1 MTRNIYTTICRVV
14 LAAAMPLLTW
24 GCDDDF
30 QAPVAQ
36 PGQCVTLTAECGD
49 MLPQFIDPTDVQ
61 SRAGDAKDKEE
72 KEINTLHVF
81 FFDSNTD
88 SEGRHPL
95 LTPGAVEFKPY
106 QCLTTNILAV
116 PELEKIFAQGTDE
129 IIVCALAN
137 LSGKTDGG
145 EIADPTALRFDTPY
159 SHDEENVVFIK
170 GTHRAD
176 GDEAEPAV
184 YEIKSLEDLRDWVYC
199 PVLRSEEKTTI
210 DKLPKAGMPMVGER
224 TITRSDYGGAT
235 GTNLKIPMKALMAR
249 IDLRIKLDPDN
260 VNSALGL
267 PKMTI
272 TGYGVKNMPTRVPF
286 TPRNGGG
293 YNANPADT
301 TDQPLEKELF
311 KEETNTIAKD
321 QEVRFRYYTY
331 ENVRQPFWEAK
342 RTDESDAY
350 NLSADPPTVNYPKGV
365 TKDEQKQRWKPT
377 IARKWSASAIIIRGQ
392 YVTHQNLTYNA
403 QFTIYIGDNTVD
415 DFKVCRNRQ
424 YVNNITIK
432 GLDYVRN
439 SDDGVYTFD
448 GRVNVVSDNPVYIS
462 VVNERKIDAHA
473 SVLPMDFFFMRPFDP
488 NKGEKEP
495 NSEVE
500 VSLYDPNN
508 PGNMPDWIR
517 LEKIPGEAMR
527 TGKYRPDGE
536 EYIQGLP
543 NKEYSP
549 GTGARKYFA
558 HDLVSETLA
567 DSTHTTIYRRV
578 DGSRTRVYF
587 YINENVPTTKQPS
600 GQNWPDRMATVY
612 VTYRLRDDDG
622 NVIEER
628 PRTIDIEQRG
638 LLRVESNNINNRNMD
653 FYIEYYEEYMAHNDP
668 LDMHDIPGQVYDGLQ
683 WCKPTS
689 DFNNGSVSFETN
701 GNRGAFSWS
710 TGSGYR
716 GWLKSQGY
724 VSHDDLGLGTGLNT
738 RYRSYNIYGEM
749 DGYWMTDYMIN
760 GREGARP
767 ITLVKTYN
775 RTLDEQ
781 PPTAFHYCY
790 GKNKRVSTTD
800 GNVYRTGKTGY
811 WYMPGITELEQA
823 MEKYYQQFPEFHDN
837 LYWSASSAKSGDNSE
852 DINCAR
858 ATNIDDNG
866 NHIESSDDNP
876 AVTTPED
883 LSWGRRPRNY
893 THRIRA
899 TYIVL

>member
-1 MTRNIYTTICRVV
+1 MTRNIYRPIRQ
-14 LAAAMPLLTW
+14 ALLLLSLSFLSW
-24 GCDDDF
+24 SCNDDF
-30 QAPVAQ
+30 QAPDQ
-36 PGQCVTLTAECGD
+36 YHGQCMTLTAECGE
-49 MLPQFIDPTDVQ
+49 MLPQFIDPTDLQ

-81 FFDSNTD
+81 FFDSKSD
-88 SEGRHPL
+88 ASGKHPL
-95 LTPGAVEFKPY
+95 LVPGDVEFKPY

-116 PELEKIFAQGTDE
+116 PELEKIFQQGTGD
-129 IIVCALAN
+129 IIVRALAN
-137 LSGKTDGG
+137 LSGKDASGN
-145 EIADPTALRFDTPY
+145 IVDPTALRFYTEY
-159 SHDEENVVFIK
+159 SKDEENVVFIK
-170 GTHRAD
+170 GTHRGDGAD
-176 GDEAEPAV
+176 GEPEL
-184 YEIKSLEDLRDWVYC
+184 YEITCLEDLNDWVYC
-199 PVLRSEEKTTI
+199 PVLRSEEETTI

-224 TITRSDYGGAT
+224 TIKPSDYGGAT
-235 GTNLKIPMKALMAR
+235 GTNLKIPMKAMMAR
-249 IDLRIKLDPDN
+249 IDLKIKLDPDN

-272 TGYGVKNMPTRVPF
+272 TGYGVMNMPTRVPF

-293 YNANPADT
+293 YNAPADT
-301 TDQPLEKELF
+301 TDQPLEKELV
-311 KEETNTIAKD
+311 KEEVNTITKD

-331 ENVRQPFWEAK
+331 ENVRQPNWNAK
-342 RTDESDAY
+342 RTDESAAY
-350 NLSADPPTVNYPKGV
+350 DLSVDPPVVNYPNGV

-448 GRVNVVSDNPVYIS
+448 GRVNVVTDNPVYIS
-462 VVNERKIDAHA
+462 VVNERKVDAHA
-473 SVLPMDFFFMRPFDP
+473 SVLPMDFFFMRTFDP
-488 NKGEKEP
+488 DKGEEEP

-500 VSLYDPNN
+500 ISLVDPNN
-508 PGNMPDWIR
+508 PDRTPRWLRM
-517 LEKIPGEAMR
+517 EKIPGEAMR
-527 TGKYRPDGE
+527 TGVYRTE
-536 EYIQGLP
+536 EEDFIQGMEGIP
-543 NKEYSP
+543 YSP
-549 GTGARKYFA
+549 GTGARKYFLYN
-558 HDLVSETLA
+558 LVNDILKDNT
-567 DSTHTTIYRRV
+567 STVIKRRS

-587 YINENVPTTKQPS
+587 YIDENVPETKQPS

-612 VTYRLRDDDG
+612 VTYRLRDNEG

-638 LLRVESNNINNRNMD
+638 LLRVESTANNRNMD

-683 WCKPTS
+683 WCKPAS
-689 DFNNGSVSFETN
+689 DFNNGSVSFATD
-701 GNRGAFSWS
+701 GNRGGGIIADP
-710 TGSGYR
+710 SGYR
-716 GWLKSQGY
+716 GWLQTKGY
-724 VSHDDLGLGTGLNT
+724 VSYIALGSEAANT
-738 RYRSYNIYGEM
+738 RYRSYHIYGER
-749 DGYWMTDYMIN
+749 DGYWMTDYMVN
-760 GREGARP
+760 GREGRRP
-767 ITLVKTYN
+767 LTMVKTYN

-790 GKNKRVSTTD
+790 GKNKREAD
-800 GNVYRTGKTGY
+800 GEVYKTGKTGY
-811 WYMPGITELEQA
+811 WYMPGITELEKA

-837 LYWSASSAKSGDNSE
+837 LYWSASSAKSGNNSE

-858 ATNIDDNG
+858 ATNVDDNG
-866 NHIESSDDNP
+866 NHIASDNNSP
-876 AVTTPED
+876 VGTPEN
-883 LSWGRRPRNY
+883 LSTGRRPRDFS
-893 THRIRA
+893 HRIRA

>member
-1 MTRNIYTTICRVV
+1 MTRNIYPTIRRVM
-14 LAAAMPLLTW
+14 LAASMPLLAW
-24 GCDDDF
+24 SCNDDF
-30 QAPVAQ
+30 QDPAAY
-36 PGQCVTLTAECGD
+36 PGGLVTLTAECGD

-81 FFDSNTD
+81 FFDSKTD
-88 SEGRHPL
+88 GTGKHPL
-95 LTPGAVEFKPY
+95 LSPGTVEFKPY

-116 PELEKIFAQGTDE
+116 PELEKIFDQGTDE

-137 LSGKTDGG
+137 LSGKNDAGV
-145 EIADPTALRFDTPY
+145 IADPTALRFATPY

-176 GDEAEPAV
+176 GIDSEPEV
-184 YEIKSLEDLRDWVYC
+184 YEITCLEDLRDWVYC

-224 TITRSDYGGAT
+224 TITRTDYGGTT

-260 VNSALGL
+260 VNSSLGL

-272 TGYGVKNMPTRVPF
+272 TGYGVKNMPKRVPF
-286 TPRNGGG
+286 TPRTGGG
-293 YNANPADT
+293 YDANPADT
-301 TDQPLEKELF
+301 TNQPLEIELV
-311 KEETNTIAKD
+311 KDEMNTITKD

-342 RTDESDAY
+342 RTDESPAY
-350 NLSADPPTVNYPKGV
+350 NLSVNPPVVNYPKGV

-377 IARKWSASAIIIRGQ
+377 IARKWSASAIIIKGQ
-392 YVTHQNLTYNA
+392 YITHQNLTYNA

-448 GRVNVVSDNPVYIS
+448 GRVNVVSDNPIYIS
-462 VVNERKIDAHA
+462 VVNERKVDAHA
-473 SVLPMDFFFMRPFDP
+473 SVLPMDFFFMRTYNPATEP
-488 NKGEKEP
+488 EP

-500 VSLYDPNN
+500 ISLSDPNN
-508 PGNMPDWIR
+508 PGNTPDWIR

-527 TGKYRPDGE
+527 TGSYRSDGE
-536 EYIQGLP
+536 GFIQGMP
-543 NKEYSP
+543 GMEYAP

-558 HDLVSETLA
+558 HNLVSDTLA
-567 DSTHTTIYRRV
+567 AATHTTISRRN

-587 YINENVPTTKQPS
+587 YIDENVPTVKQPS

-612 VTYRLRDDDG
+612 VTYRLRDEAG

-628 PRTIDIEQRG
+628 PRTIEIEQRG
-638 LLRVESNNINNRNMD
+638 LLRVESNANERDMD

-683 WCKPTS
+683 WCKPS
-689 DFNNGSVSFETN
+689 GDFNNGSVSFETN
-701 GNRGAFSWS
+701 GSRGTTPWS

-716 GWLKSQGY
+716 GWLQSKNY
-724 VSHDDLGLGTGLNT
+724 VSWNDLGLGTRIDT
-738 RYRSYNIYGEM
+738 RYRSYNIYGER
-749 DGYWMTDYMIN
+749 DGYWMTDYMVN
-760 GREGARP
+760 GREGRRP
-767 ITLVKTYN
+767 IDLVKTYN

-790 GKNKRVSTTD
+790 GKNKRVSVTD
-800 GNVYRTGKTGY
+800 GNVYQTGKTGY

-837 LYWSASSAKSGDNSE
+837 LYWSASSAKSDTNSE

-866 NHIESSDDNP
+866 NHIASGYEQP
-876 AVTTPED
+876 VGTPEN
-883 LSWGRRPRNY
+883 LTTGRRPRNFS
-893 THRIRA
+893 HRIRA